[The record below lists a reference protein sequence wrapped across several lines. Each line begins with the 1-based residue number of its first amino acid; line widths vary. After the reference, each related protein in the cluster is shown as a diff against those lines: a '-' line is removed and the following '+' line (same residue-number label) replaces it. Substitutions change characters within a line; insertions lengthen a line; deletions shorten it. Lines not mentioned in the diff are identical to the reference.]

1 MLIDPAIRDW
11 VMIPLLV
18 LVVLSV
24 YLRVYAM
31 RLLSDTKPADRDE
44 VVQRGMVQRSARLRA
59 NCGYISYPGFVMR
72 KDFLSAEGFG
82 KLTADLKPAAAAAG
96 GPMQQ
101 MDMMKTQVG
110 GSEEA
115 AASCGGLGRAAI
127 RPGLCVLPLLH
138 SSLIPP
144 YSLASQFVMM
154 GTQLGLGMFTQ
165 SFTSGFVAL
174 QLPFGLTE
182 RFKGMTQ
189 AGIAVSQALD
199 TTYVSSTSWYMM
211 TAFGLPR
218 LMQLFTKSGSG
229 AVDEA
234 KMMQMQVRQREEGAQ
249 EGGRA

>member
-1 MLIDPAIRDW
+1 
-11 VMIPLLV
+11 
-18 LVVLSV
+18 
-24 YLRVYAM
+24 
-31 RLLSDTKPADRDE
+31 
-44 VVQRGMVQRSARLRA
+44 
-59 NCGYISYPGFVMR
+59 
-72 KDFLSAEGFG
+72 
-82 KLTADLKPAAAAAG
+82 
-96 GPMQQ
+96 
-101 MDMMKTQVG
+101 
-110 GSEEA
+110 
-115 AASCGGLGRAAI
+115 
-127 RPGLCVLPLLH
+127 
-138 SSLIPP
+138 
-144 YSLASQFVMM
+144 MM

-234 KMMQMQVRQREEGAQ
+234 KMMQMQVR
-249 EGGRA
+249 

>member
-110 GSEEA
+110 SSEEA
-115 AASCGGLGRAAI
+115 AASCGVLGRAAI
-127 RPGLCVLPLLH
+127 RPGSVCPTP
-138 SSLIPP
+138 SP
-144 YSLASQFVMM
+144 
-154 GTQLGLGMFTQ
+154 
-165 SFTSGFVAL
+165 
-174 QLPFGLTE
+174 
-182 RFKGMTQ
+182 
-189 AGIAVSQALD
+189 
-199 TTYVSSTSWYMM
+199 SSTHPSSPSSPS
-211 TAFGLPR
+211 PR
-218 LMQLFTKSGSG
+218 SS
-229 AVDEA
+229 
-234 KMMQMQVRQREEGAQ
+234 
-249 EGGRA
+249 